1 MRRVERSRLKLAAI
15 ALAVAFGFGGP
26 AQARSLA
33 DPFALYARGDYAAA
47 AARLMPMAEAGNA
60 RAQGL
65 LGFLYEYGHGVPQDF
80 VRAGMWYICGAE
92 QGDPMAQYLLGLLY
106 DKGRGVPED
115 VVLAHKWLILA
126 AARAERRDRD
136 VYMRVRDAVATK
148 MSIAQIAL
156 AQQLAA
162 QWVPAPKL
170 PVR

>member
-1 MRRVERSRLKLAAI
+1 MRRVDHFRLTFAAIILAA
-15 ALAVAFGFGGP
+15 FSGFGSP
-26 AQARSLA
+26 AQAGLS

-80 VRAGMWYICGAE
+80 VRAAMWYACGAE